1 MHDLTTGSI
10 TRHLA
15 KTTGF
20 MLVMMV
26 FQTLYFLVD
35 LYWVGR
41 LGTAAVAGVAV
52 AGNLTF
58 IVLALGQM
66 LGVGTTTVI
75 AHAAGRRDQ
84 PGAHHLFNQ
93 SQLLSLAL
101 GGGFLALALAG
112 RPWYARAMSADAAT
126 ARLASDY
133 LRWFIPAMALQ
144 FPLGAM
150 GAALRGIG
158 LFKPG
163 VLVSTASVILN
174 MVLAPFL
181 IFGWGTGRAYGVQG
195 AAMSS
200 LLSILVAIA
209 WMATYF
215 TGARAWIR
223 FDLSQWVPELPS
235 WKRMLGLGLPAG
247 FEFAMMAVYQALVY
261 TVSRPF
267 GAAAQA
273 GFGIGMRVIQAGFM
287 PVVALGM
294 SVAPVAA
301 QNVGARL
308 ASRVR
313 ATWRNGAAAGA
324 AVMFLLFVACQ
335 LVPGVLVRPFSA
347 DPHVIGFG
355 ADYLRIVSFGFVA
368 SGVIFVTSS
377 MFQAMGN
384 TMPSLFASGT
394 RMVLLALPIAVL
406 VRQPTFRLE
415 WIWFLSIATT
425 HVQLALVLWM
435 LRREYARRLDFG
447 SAPAGDVLA
456 PAGGSLTIDPG

>member
-1 MHDLTTGSI
+1 MQDLTTGSI

-84 PGAHHLFNQ
+84 AEAQRLFIQ
-93 SQLLSLAL
+93 SQLLAVAL
-101 GGGFLALALAG
+101 GGGFLLVALAG
-112 RPWYARAMSADAAT
+112 RPAYARAMSADAAT

-163 VLVSTASVILN
+163 VLVSTVSVILN

-181 IFGWGTGRAYGVQG
+181 IFGWGTGRPFGVQG

-200 LLSILVAIA
+200 LVAIA
-209 WMATYF
+209 IAIVWMARYF
-215 TGARAWIR
+215 VGARAWIR
-223 FDLSQWVPELPS
+223 FAPGGWVPELPA
-235 WKRMLGLGLPAG
+235 WRRMLGLGLPAG

-261 TVSRPF
+261 TVARPF

-273 GFGIGMRVIQAGFM
+273 GFGIGMRIIQAGFM

-308 ASRVR
+308 ASRVK
-313 ATWRNGAAAGA
+313 ATWRDAAIGAV
-324 AVMFLLFVACQ
+324 AVMLLLLLACQ
-335 LVPGVLVRPFSA
+335 LVPPLLVRPFA
-347 DPHVIGFG
+347 RDPRVVAFG
-355 ADYLRIVSFGFVA
+355 VDYLRIVSFGFVA
-368 SGVIFVTSS
+368 SGLIFVTSS

-384 TMPSLFASGT
+384 TMPSLFASGA
-394 RMVLLALPIAVL
+394 RMVLLALPL
-406 VRQPTFRLE
+406 VPMARQPGFRLE
-415 WIWFLSIATT
+415 WIWFLSVATT
-425 HVQLALVLWM
+425 HVQLLLVLWM

-447 SAPAGDVLA
+447 GATPGGLPAAGVAVATDAP
-456 PAGGSLTIDPG
+456 